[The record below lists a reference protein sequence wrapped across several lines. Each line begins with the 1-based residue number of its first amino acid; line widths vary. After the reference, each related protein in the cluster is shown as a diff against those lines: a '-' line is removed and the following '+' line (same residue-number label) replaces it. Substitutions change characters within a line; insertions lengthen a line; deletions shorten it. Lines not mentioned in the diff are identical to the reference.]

1 MAIKLTTVLIAG
13 GVGFVGYQLY
23 KTSQNI
29 NRTAQNLNPLL
40 NNLNGI
46 AGSVN
51 KFGADFSSVSNAA
64 ANIAK
69 GLGNIFA
76 VSGSGASSTLARAPS
91 SSTAPGG
98 VLAGALEPD
107 SSFDGVG
114 DWFGGPVG
122 PGNGAISTGLFG
134 DSSSDTTGLFSG
146 SGILG
151 GF

>member
-1 MAIKLTTVLIAG
+1 MAIKLTTVLLAG

-51 KFGADFSSVSNAA
+51 GFAADFSSVSNAA

-69 GLGNIFA
+69 GLGSLFS
-76 VSGSGASSTLARAPS
+76 VSGSGASSTLARVPS
-91 SSTAPGG
+91 SSTGPGA
-98 VLAGALEPD
+98 VLSGALEPD
-107 SSFDGVG
+107 SSFQVG

-122 PGNGAISTGLFG
+122 PSGNGAIATGLFG

-146 SGILG
+146 QGILG